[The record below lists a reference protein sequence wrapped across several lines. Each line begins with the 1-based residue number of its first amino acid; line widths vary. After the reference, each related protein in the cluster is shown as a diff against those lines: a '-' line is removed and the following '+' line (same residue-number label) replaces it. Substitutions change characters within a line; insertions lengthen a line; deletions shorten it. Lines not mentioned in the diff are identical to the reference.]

1 VLLAVP
7 PDVTRRLDNPALLE
21 VVLETR
27 ELTHARAARPQD
39 RDGLPY
45 ASPAPLV
52 HAAPASLGFLNGWP
66 G

>member
-1 VLLAVP
+1 
-7 PDVTRRLDNPALLE
+7 
-21 VVLETR
+21 VLETR